1 MLFDNPFFDKLIRLF
16 CLINYIRLFKGF
28 FFFGGGGGR
37 VLLVMAIQKESVGR
51 FLVQTQLNAW
61 SDLGT

>member
-28 FFFGGGGGR
+28 FLGGGGG
-37 VLLVMAIQKESVGR
+37 VGGG
-51 FLVQTQLNAW
+51 W
-61 SDLGT
+61 SSWLRRYKKNRLEGS